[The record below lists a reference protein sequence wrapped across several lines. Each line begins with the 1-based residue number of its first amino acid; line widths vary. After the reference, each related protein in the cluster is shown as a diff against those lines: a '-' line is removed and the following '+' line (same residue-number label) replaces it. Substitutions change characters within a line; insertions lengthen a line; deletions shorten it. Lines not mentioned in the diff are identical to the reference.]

1 MRRTRILVTIG
12 PASDDP
18 ESIQA
23 LVEAGADAIRL
34 NFSHG
39 SRATHATSCERIRA
53 AAARAGRDVAI
64 LQDLAGPKIRIGAL
78 TAPIPLAVGDRLV
91 IERGDFVGEAGR
103 VSSTFE
109 ALFTSIPNNQRLL
122 VDDGRIELVV
132 TAAEPG
138 RLTTEV
144 RTGGLLEARK
154 GINVPGVT
162 LRTSSLGPGDVED
175 LRAGIAM
182 GVDVVAVSFVQ
193 SADDVLAARA
203 AAGAAGA
210 PDVPIIAKIEKPQAI
225 AGIDQILDVADG
237 LMVARG
243 DLGVEIPLETV
254 PSVQKRLVKASRRR
268 GVPVIVA
275 TEVLGS
281 MRTELRPTRAEV
293 TDAAHA
299 VDQRVDTI
307 MLAGE
312 TAVGRHPVR
321 ATAMLD
327 RIIREAESVVTP
339 PVGFV
344 PDGAGWSEHGR
355 ALCEAAV
362 TTATRVRADIIVALT
377 RTGRTA
383 RLLAAMRPAARI
395 LAVTP
400 SRATAARLMLVWGIV
415 PVVLAERGLAVVRE
429 ALVERR
435 LVPPG
440 AVIVLVSAHAALGH
454 EDTNF
459 LHVERV

>member
-12 PASDDP
+12 PASDEP
-18 ESIQA
+18 ASIQA
-23 LVEAGADAIRL
+23 LVEAGADALRL

-39 SRATHATSCERIRA
+39 TRETHAASCERIRA

-78 TAPIPLAVGDRLV
+78 SAPLSLSPGEALV
-91 IERGDFVGEAGR
+91 IERGDFVGGAGR

-109 ALFTSIPNNQRLL
+109 ALFTSIPANQRLL
-122 VDDGRIELVV
+122 VDDGRIELIVRS
-132 TAAEPG
+132 AEPG

-144 RTGGLLEARK
+144 RTGGVLESRK

-162 LRTSSLGPGDVED
+162 LRTSAIGPGDVED

-182 GVDVVAVSFVQ
+182 GVDLVAVSFVQ

-203 AAGAAGA
+203 AVGAAGA
-210 PDVPIIAKIEKPQAI
+210 PDMPIVAKIEKPQAV

-237 LMVARG
+237 VMVARG

-312 TAVGRHPVR
+312 TAVGRDPVR

-327 RIIREAESVVTP
+327 RIVREAESLVSP
-339 PVGFV
+339 PAGFV
-344 PDGAGWSEHGR
+344 PEGAGWSEHGR

-362 TTATRVRADIIVALT
+362 TTAARVRADTIVALT

-383 RLLAAMRPAARI
+383 RLLSAMRPAARI

-415 PVVLAERGLAVVRE
+415 PVVTAERGLAVVRE
-429 ALVERR
+429 ALVARR
-435 LVPPG
+435 LVAPG

>member
-12 PASDDP
+12 PASDEP
-18 ESIQA
+18 ASIQA
-23 LVEAGADAIRL
+23 LVEAGADALRL

-39 SRATHATSCERIRA
+39 TRETHAASCERIRA

-78 TAPIPLAVGDRLV
+78 SAPLSLSPGEALV
-91 IERGDFVGEAGR
+91 IERGDFVGGAGR

-109 ALFTSIPNNQRLL
+109 ALFTSIPANQRLL
-122 VDDGRIELVV
+122 VDDGRIELIVRS
-132 TAAEPG
+132 AEPG

-144 RTGGLLEARK
+144 RTGGVLESRK

-162 LRTSSLGPGDVED
+162 LRTSAIGPGDVED

-182 GVDVVAVSFVQ
+182 GVDLVAVSFVQ

-203 AAGAAGA
+203 AVGAAGA
-210 PDVPIIAKIEKPQAI
+210 PDMPIVAKIEKPQAV

-237 LMVARG
+237 VMVARG

-312 TAVGRHPVR
+312 TAVGRDPVR

-327 RIIREAESVVTP
+327 RIVREAESLVSP
-339 PVGFV
+339 PAGFV
-344 PDGAGWSEHGR
+344 PEGAGWSEHGR
-355 ALCEAAV
+355 ALC
-362 TTATRVRADIIVALT
+362 
-377 RTGRTA
+377 
-383 RLLAAMRPAARI
+383 
-395 LAVTP
+395 
-400 SRATAARLMLVWGIV
+400 
-415 PVVLAERGLAVVRE
+415 
-429 ALVERR
+429 
-435 LVPPG
+435 
-440 AVIVLVSAHAALGH
+440 
-454 EDTNF
+454 
-459 LHVERV
+459 